1 MPEGR
6 KGRVKDATASVA
18 ALLVFFFSSPPPF
31 FLFFFILPT
40 SSVARLGSIPRRF
53 HFEDN
58 SVLDRAIL
66 LCFQFS
72 QVKTGFLLFLDSS
85 RPIHTLEQQV
95 PFDSFQRYPRCK

>member
-18 ALLVFFFSSPPPF
+18 ALLVFFFSSLPPF

-66 LCFQFS
+66 LYYYIVFS
-72 QVKTGFLLFLDSS
+72 GQDGILIILGFLSAHTHAGTTSS
-85 RPIHTLEQQV
+85 IRFFSTLSSV
-95 PFDSFQRYPRCK
+95 